1 MAMQP
6 NLAHD
11 LLRMFTRQILDEVF
25 EGETGASRLQQVGL
39 FTLIFSGGEGGQP
52 LTAAQLSELTGQ
64 DAGQIGRLVQKL
76 MARGLVERK
85 PGPGRGRP
93 QVLSVK
99 PSPAAK
105 KLIEAMTKG

>member
-1 MAMQP
+1 MQL
-6 NLAHD
+6 NLARD

-25 EGETGASRLQQVGL
+25 PGETGASRLQQIGV
-39 FTLIFSGGEGGQP
+39 FTLIFGGGEDGQP

-64 DAGQIGRLVQKL
+64 DDAQIARLLHKL
-76 MARGLVERK
+76 IARGLVERT

-105 KLIEAMTKG
+105 KLIDAMTKG